1 LRHFSVSEGYCL
13 PPRLSMEQMIKAFGA
28 TYRAI
33 DIRAAA
39 IKQGDVWANAYTV
52 IRLTYEEPEEAE
64 SRLRQ
69 LETSHGA
76 VRTNSF
82 QVLLD
87 HRPFSAW
94 DQLCTEL
101 TADKVRVGGIQISFQ
116 QPIWVNLSR
125 TLAYLYDD
133 YTAIR
138 PFDSRL
144 WPVAQFPINAYGT
157 PALATDTLVGETTN
171 VGYPDPYEAVNL
183 LCELNLHF
191 NQSQGH
197 QLYLSLPA
205 FALVSAFSISPRRK
219 QVHVEIIRHR
229 ALSSLKS
236 AVLFRSPDHQRAKPW
251 KHRLPVDPEISGDG
265 SLVTAVGSIT
275 LPEVEE
281 DDWAEAQIL
290 HPDIGELHKQ
300 SHVVRYLIPQ
310 AQRNILFEALKFF
323 CSDAELR
330 SLIVRPF
337 ENKVPKLKVSAG
349 FELRI
354 AWLLGLLG
362 LSTVILGE
370 YENIIAPETGVHRG
384 SIDILAASQ
393 RGKALVLV
401 ACTIG
406 PPKDEDFT
414 NIVTMAEILDREV
427 FSDASVHIV
436 PLVCTCA
443 PGYPSQN
450 VNGVPVL
457 DADGL
462 DLALRLVKSGRE
474 RDVLSFVE
482 NPAFNELRD
491 PDRSHL

>member
-1 LRHFSVSEGYCL
+1 
-13 PPRLSMEQMIKAFGA
+13 
-28 TYRAI
+28 
-33 DIRAAA
+33 
-39 IKQGDVWANAYTV
+39 
-52 IRLTYEEPEEAE
+52 
-64 SRLRQ
+64 
-69 LETSHGA
+69 
-76 VRTNSF
+76 
-82 QVLLD
+82 
-87 HRPFSAW
+87 
-94 DQLCTEL
+94 
-101 TADKVRVGGIQISFQ
+101 
-116 QPIWVNLSR
+116 
-125 TLAYLYDD
+125 
-133 YTAIR
+133 
-138 PFDSRL
+138 
-144 WPVAQFPINAYGT
+144 
-157 PALATDTLVGETTN
+157 
-171 VGYPDPYEAVNL
+171 
-183 LCELNLHF
+183 
-191 NQSQGH
+191 
-197 QLYLSLPA
+197 
-205 FALVSAFSISPRRK
+205 
-219 QVHVEIIRHR
+219 
-229 ALSSLKS
+229 
-236 AVLFRSPDHQRAKPW
+236 
-251 KHRLPVDPEISGDG
+251 
-265 SLVTAVGSIT
+265 

-290 HPDIGELHKQ
+290 HPDLGELHSQ

-323 CSDAELR
+323 CSDAELG
-330 SLIVRPF
+330 SLIVRRF
-337 ENKVPKLKVSAG
+337 ENKVPKLKVRAG

-406 PPKDEDFT
+406 SPKDEDFT

-427 FSDASVHIV
+427 FTDASVHIV

-443 PGYPSQN
+443 PGYPSRN

-491 PDRSHL
+491 PDRSQL